1 MNHPG
6 LDGKDRAA
14 SHLSRRA
21 LLATATTAMGGLVV
35 GWSRPVWS
43 SNAGGETYRDFLRLS
58 ALLIPHRLD
67 EVTGRRLA
75 AAMKADQ
82 PPLAGYVTTL
92 LALAATKRASTV
104 EDFFPFATG
113 ATRAAALK
121 IISAWYLGVVEDVP
135 EAQVFANVD
144 ALMFKPTSDVMTIP
158 TYAPAGPSAWG
169 GFSPPLAAMPT
180 F

>member
-1 MNHPG
+1 MKDSG
-6 LDGKDRAA
+6 LDREGCAA
-14 SHLSRRA
+14 PHLSRRA
-21 LLATATTAMGGLVV
+21 LLATTTTVMGGLVV

-43 SNAGGETYRDFLRLS
+43 SNAQPETYRDFMRLS
-58 ALLIPHRLD
+58 ALLVSHRLD

-75 AAMKADQ
+75 AAMEADQ
-82 PPLAGYVTTL
+82 LPMAGHVTTL
-92 LALAATKRASTV
+92 LALAATKRASKA

-113 ATRAAALK
+113 APRATALK
-121 IISAWYLGVVEDVP
+121 MISAWYLGVVEDKP
-135 EAQVFANVD
+135 GAQVFANVD
-144 ALMFKPTSDVMTIP
+144 ALMFRPTSDVMTIP